1 MLQTRTLT
9 MGSDHYS
16 NGTHKIRLANRK
28 AGYLV
33 EIILL
38 LFHAIKSRF
47 VFYSLSWRHY
57 KIVIWLVLAAKHTH
71 THTHT
76 HTHRERERERE
87 RENTFFTLKNTSNRM
102 CPSIVSLTNEQQQQ
116 KSQPTDQQTNKQTN
130 KQKASVAHGG
140 MCDTPYQTS
149 SMFH

>member
-38 LFHAIKSRF
+38 LVHAIKSRF
-47 VFYSLSWRHY
+47 DFYSLSWRHY
-57 KIVIWLVLAAKHTH
+57 KIIIWLVLAAKHTH

-76 HTHRERERERE
+76 HTQRERE
-87 RENTFFTLKNTSNRM
+87 RENTFFTLKNPSNRM

-130 KQKASVAHGG
+130 KKPVLPMEECATLHTKPPQCSIRRR
-140 MCDTPYQTS
+140 
-149 SMFH
+149 

>member
-16 NGTHKIRLANRK
+16 NGTHKIRLANPK

-47 VFYSLSWRHY
+47 VFYSLSWR
-57 KIVIWLVLAAKHTH
+57 
-71 THTHT
+71 
-76 HTHRERERERE
+76 
-87 RENTFFTLKNTSNRM
+87 
-102 CPSIVSLTNEQQQQ
+102 
-116 KSQPTDQQTNKQTN
+116 QPTNKQTNKQTN
-130 KQKASVAHGG
+130 KKPVLPMEECATLHTKPPQCSIRRR
-140 MCDTPYQTS
+140 
-149 SMFH
+149 

>member
-76 HTHRERERERE
+76 HTQRERERERE
-87 RENTFFTLKNTSNRM
+87 REYVFTLKNPSNRM

>member
-38 LFHAIKSRF
+38 LVHAIKSRF

-57 KIVIWLVLAAKHTH
+57 KIIIWLVLAAKHTH
-71 THTHT
+71 TQ
-76 HTHRERERERE
+76 REREREK
-87 RENTFFTLKNTSNRM
+87 RENTFFTLKNPSNRM

-140 MCDTPYQTS
+140 MCDTQYQTS

>member
-16 NGTHKIRLANRK
+16 NGTHKIRRANRK

-38 LFHAIKSRF
+38 LVHAIKSRF

-57 KIVIWLVLAAKHTH
+57 KIIIWLVKAAK
-71 THTHT
+71 HT
-76 HTHRERERERE
+76 HTHRERERERARE
-87 RENTFFTLKNTSNRM
+87 REYVFY
-102 CPSIVSLTNEQQQQ
+102 VE
-116 KSQPTDQQTNKQTN
+116 
-130 KQKASVAHGG
+130 
-140 MCDTPYQTS
+140 
-149 SMFH
+149 